1 MPRLLPRSVRAR
13 TTLVAGLVVAA
24 TLALASVLLVAGLT
38 RSLAA
43 SSDDVAR
50 SRAATL
56 AAQLAAG
63 TLPAEVDAIG
73 DDSFA
78 QVVDGEGHVLAASE
92 SIVGAPAVSDLRPGG
107 TDPEVHTM
115 RGVPDDDETEDYR
128 VWALA
133 ARTSDGV
140 PAVVY
145 VGPSLE
151 SAQEAGASL
160 VSGLLVAVPLLV
172 VALCGLVWVLV
183 GRTLRPVETIR
194 AGVAAVDGQVLDR
207 RVPEPPTGDEVA
219 RLAVTMN
226 AMLARLEEADTRQRE
241 FVAHASHD
249 LQSPLTALRA
259 ELEVALADPE
269 RADWPAVARGALAES
284 DRMETLV
291 RDLLFLARSD
301 AGGGDRPP
309 RLLDL
314 DDVVREEI
322 ERARTSSPVPLA
334 CSLQPAPVRGHRDDL
349 ARLVRNLLSNA
360 VRHARSAVTVTLAAE
375 GGHAVLHVADDGTGV
390 PADERERVFERFVRL
405 DEARRRTGLA
415 DEGTGLGLAIVRSVA
430 AAHGGTARLLDAST
444 VEVRLPTA

>member
-1 MPRLLPRSVRAR
+1 
-13 TTLVAGLVVAA
+13 
-24 TLALASVLLVAGLT
+24 
-38 RSLAA
+38 
-43 SSDDVAR
+43 
-50 SRAATL
+50 
-56 AAQLAAG
+56 
-63 TLPAEVDAIG
+63 
-73 DDSFA
+73 
-78 QVVDGEGHVLAASE
+78 
-92 SIVGAPAVSDLRPGG
+92 
-107 TDPEVHTM
+107 M
-115 RGVPDDDETEDYR
+115 RGVPDDDETENYR

-133 ARTSDGV
+133 ARTSDGG

-194 AGVAAVDGQVLDR
+194 AGVSAVDGRGLDR

-301 AGGGDRPP
+301 GGGDRPA

-314 DDVVREEI
+314 DDVAREEI
-322 ERARTSSPVPLA
+322 ERARTSSPVPVA
-334 CSLQPAPVRGHRDDL
+334 CSLQPAPVRGHPDDL

-360 VRHARSAVTVTLAAE
+360 VRHAQSAVTVTLATE
-375 GGHAVLHVADDGTGV
+375 DGNAVLHVTDDGAGV
-390 PADERERVFERFVRL
+390 SAADRERVFERFVRL

-415 DEGTGLGLAIVRSVA
+415 GEGTGLGLAIVRSVA
-430 AAHGGTARLLDAST
+430 AAHGGTARLVDAST
-444 VEVRLPTA
+444 VEVRLPTV